1 MWERWAEEKG
11 AHVLTAA
18 VVCAGAGRAA
28 TDRRRCRCS
37 EGTMMIAA
45 AAASSWVVGRRRPA
59 VDQAKAGI
67 ARPAS
72 PWVVLKASRESTGAD

>member
-1 MWERWAEEKG
+1 MGDGWAEEKG

-18 VVCAGAGRAA
+18 VCAGAGRAA

-45 AAASSWVVGRRRPA
+45 AAAAASWLSVAVVAGRRLI
-59 VDQAKAGI
+59 DQAKAGI
-67 ARPAS
+67 ARLA
-72 PWVVLKASRESTGAD
+72 TMGGA